1 LSRLNSDSSGQ
12 VSSLLRKKCI
22 FVLDNLY
29 RCFILRS
36 LNSAFRKRSGS
47 REKHQNDN
55 CANKYS
61 HPLNVAIAYTLNS
74 NPVECLVFKE
84 EKTSFAVGHMAL
96 AYLLGKGS
104 AKPLKVNL
112 NIPLILVLS
121 IIPDIDI
128 LFERLF
134 QSEIHRGPTHS
145 LVIAILVFIPFFV
158 LYRQKALPYLLAL
171 ASHALIGDF
180 FIGGQV
186 QLLWPL
192 STRQFGLHESGFYYP
207 ISIFSPL
214 NVALELTLFII
225 STVIMFKTKDWQ
237 VFFRNNKSNLVLIV
251 PIFTVLLPTF
261 VGYPFSVPLLL
272 TLPVLALAHLFYLI
286 LFSVSVSIVLYRNTN
301 WQTSADKPAS

>member
-1 LSRLNSDSSGQ
+1 
-12 VSSLLRKKCI
+12 
-22 FVLDNLY
+22 
-29 RCFILRS
+29 
-36 LNSAFRKRSGS
+36 
-47 REKHQNDN
+47 
-55 CANKYS
+55 
-61 HPLNVAIAYTLNS
+61 
-74 NPVECLVFKE
+74 
-84 EKTSFAVGHMAL
+84 MAL
-96 AYLLGKGS
+96 AYLLGKAS
-104 AKPLKVNL
+104 AKPLKINL

-128 LFERLF
+128 IFERLF
-134 QSEIHRGPTHS
+134 QSVIHRGPTHS
-145 LVIAILVFIPFFV
+145 LVIAILVFIPVFV
-158 LYRQKALPYLLAL
+158 LYRQKALPYFLAL

-192 STRQFGLHESGFYYP
+192 STSQFGLHESGFYY
-207 ISIFSPL
+207 ISIFNPI

-237 VFFRNNKSNLVLIV
+237 VFFRNNKSNLVLII

-261 VGYPFSVPLLL
+261 VGYPFTAPLLL
-272 TLPVLALAHLFYLI
+272 TLPLLAMAHLFYLI